1 MRTITRVAVL
11 ACATTIVGVGP
22 SFAQVLDPN
31 MYYRLS
37 TQFRST
43 NSALDVFNGGP
54 QNNFTHLAPIQDVSG
69 QFWRFTPNDD
79 GTYAMTTEF
88 RGSGQCLDIFYGGEN
103 NDEPHL
109 TACGNFSGQQWMVV
123 LDGQCRLTTK
133 FHGDGMCLD
142 VFSSGPK
149 VDQPHL
155 SSCGNFSG
163 QHWQLSPAK
172 PAPAPAK

>member
-1 MRTITRVAVL
+1 MIRRVVLSILSSFELYGDDRTIGNNDVA
-11 ACATTIVGVGP
+11 
-22 SFAQVLDPN
+22 D
-31 MYYRLS
+31 
-37 TQFRST
+37 
-43 NSALDVFNGGP
+43 AL
-54 QNNFTHLAPIQDVSG
+54 
-69 QFWRFTPNDD
+69 
-79 GTYAMTTEF
+79 F